1 MSSGLEKVVFSRDI
15 SDSEFFTVSLFLEG
29 LLKRNKEDDQ
39 YYYVDVKED
48 LDLTITGYRAE
59 EVQWQAKELM
69 CTDLQALFSIVDYDG
84 FYEELMDTL
93 WANKINGLT
102 RFVAQTKTTLIKD
115 QEPHYCIAKNEKEAL
130 YYFKTIL
137 QLKDVLTVRED
148 DEEIF
153 G

>member
-15 SDSEFFTVSLFLEG
+15 SETELYTVSLFLDS
-29 LLKRNKEDDQ
+29 LIKRNNTDDQ

-84 FYEELMDTL
+84 FYEELMQTL
-93 WANKINGLT
+93 WDNQINELT
-102 RFVAQTKTTLIKD
+102 RYVAQTKTTLLKD
-115 QEPHYCIAKNEKEAL
+115 QEPHYCVSKNEEEAH

-137 QLKDVLTVRED
+137 QLKDILTVRED

>member
-15 SDSEFFTVSLFLEG
+15 SETELYTISLFLES
-29 LLKRNKEDDQ
+29 LIQRNKTDDQ

-84 FYEELMDTL
+84 FYEELMQTL

-102 RFVAQTKTTLIKD
+102 RYVAHTKTTLLKD
-115 QEPHYCIAKNEKEAL
+115 QEPHFCIAKNEKEAN

-137 QLKDVLTVRED
+137 QLKDILTVRED